1 VRSVHFSLLTSQ
13 FSIKMVD
20 NSLKNWLKEKWRG
33 RVRFDEPMSK
43 HTSLRVGGPAD
54 VYAEPETREEMIR
67 LIQECGRQ
75 NLSCT
80 VIGGGTNLLVKDR
93 GIRGLVI
100 SMMKFGSEIC
110 PSSEAVLS
118 VSAGMKLGSLCRYCI
133 DRGLEGMNFAVGIPG
148 TVGGAVMMNAGT
160 ASGSMQDT
168 VESLDVLHSDGRI
181 CRLQRTQL
189 HFAYRSL
196 KTSAFSLKAGLSDF
210 VALVSVRFCLWPADP
225 EKLKKEAQSMME
237 IRRKKQPVTVPSAGC
252 FFKNPAAGPGSA
264 GELIDRAGLKGKYVG
279 GAQISEKHANFII
292 NRNSASAA
300 DILTL
305 AEIVRETVS
314 EKFGIILETEV
325 KIIGE

>member
-1 VRSVHFSLLTSQ
+1 
-13 FSIKMVD
+13 MVD
-20 NSLKNWLKEKWRG
+20 NSLKNRLKEERNG

-54 VYAEPETREEMIR
+54 VYAEPETPEEMIR
-67 LIQECGRQ
+67 LIRECGQ
-75 NLSCT
+75 SGINCT

-100 SMMKFGSEIC
+100 SMMKFGSGVC

-168 VESLDVLHSDGRI
+168 VESLDVLLSDGAIR
-181 CRLQRTQL
+181 RVQRTQL

-196 KTSAFSLKAGLSDF
+196 TTPLLMRRQNLSDF
-210 VALVSVRFCLWPADP
+210 VALLAVRFCLRQGDP
-225 EKLKKEAQSMME
+225 EKLKKEAQNMME

-252 FFKNPAAGPGSA
+252 FFKNPQGAYNKHSA
-264 GELIDRAGLKGKYVG
+264 GELIERAGLKGKQIG

-292 NRNSASAA
+292 NRRSATAA